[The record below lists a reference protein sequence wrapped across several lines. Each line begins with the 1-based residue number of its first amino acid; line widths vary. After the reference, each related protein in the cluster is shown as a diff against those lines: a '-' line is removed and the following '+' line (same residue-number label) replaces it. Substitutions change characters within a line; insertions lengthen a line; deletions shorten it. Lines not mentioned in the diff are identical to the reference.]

1 MDKINEIPSIVDISR
16 FPQRE
21 EELKKA
27 KKKYPQVGK
36 FDDILRKLLED
47 NQDEEIPNN
56 EDNVTDGNDTNRPTD
71 NPERCDTPD
80 KNGIQKKLDFE
91 EGNRRY
97 GPPDKELD
105 DEEEE

>member
-1 MDKINEIPSIVDISR
+1 MDIVNKTPSVVDIQR

-36 FDDILRKLLED
+36 SFSDWYKELLE
-47 NQDEEIPNN
+47 DEEIPNEEN
-56 EDNVTDGNDTNRPTD
+56 NVTDGNDTNRPTD
-71 NPERCDTPD
+71 KPERYDTPD
-80 KNGIQKKLDFE
+80 ENGIQKRLDFE
-91 EGNRRY
+91 EGNRQY
-97 GPPDKELD
+97 GLPDKELD